1 MLRLGASLPTSAPA
15 GSSLPNLLLDDYDG
29 GVRAYSMRKL
39 KKGYSGHIARFRSNA
54 TNEEVDVAFDDDG
67 VFSLASKVYNASG
80 STVDGTTVEAWRV
93 ANSDFFVYLAK
104 WYDQSSAG
112 VDLTQPTAGSQS
124 TVYTFMW
131 NVSNGKQMTHFSG
144 STNLI
149 VDSTGLN
156 LGNLSVYNVSENSNL
171 SFATYQ
177 WPWGLSTNVSNY
189 FGNLVEGGYSKFYY
203 AAQYSISQA
212 VTAQAEQ
219 QIESFHAGTSA
230 APAMYRNN
238 SAGSG
243 TGTRV
248 DSATTANNDN
258 IGAYDN
264 GATLYGWTGGVQE
277 FIVFDTDTIS
287 DRVAITTNINDYY
300 GTY

>member
-1 MLRLGASLPTSAPA
+1 MLRLGQTLSIPRRSRGGRPA
-15 GSSLPNLLLDDYDG
+15 EGVVLPNLLLDDYTG
-29 GVRAYSMRKL
+29 GVRAYSFRKL

-54 TNEEVDVAFDDDG
+54 TSEEVDVAFDDDG

-80 STVDGTTVEAWRV
+80 STADGTTVEAWRV

-189 FGNLVEGGYSKFYY
+189 FGNLVQGGYSQFYY
-203 AAQYSISQA
+203 AGQ
-212 VTAQAEQ
+212 
-219 QIESFHAGTSA
+219 
-230 APAMYRNN
+230 
-238 SAGSG
+238 
-243 TGTRV
+243 
-248 DSATTANNDN
+248 
-258 IGAYDN
+258 
-264 GATLYGWTGGVQE
+264 
-277 FIVFDTDTIS
+277 
-287 DRVAITTNINDYY
+287 
-300 GTY
+300 